1 MKPYFK
7 LMRSGPQFYFVLRAA
22 NHRVILTSER
32 YTTEQSALKGIEA
45 VRKNVGEEHGF
56 SRKLAVNGEPMF
68 NVVARNGEIVGTSE
82 TYRSVASR
90 EKGIA
95 SVLANAPIAPLRNAV
110 RRPD

>member
-1 MKPYFK
+1 MSRPYFK

-32 YTTEQSALKGIEA
+32 YASEASALKGIESVRRDA
-45 VRKNVGEEHGF
+45 VHAHGF
-56 SRKLAVNGEPMF
+56 DRRIAGNGETMF
-68 NVVARNGEIVGTSE
+68 NLVARNGEIVGTSE

-95 SVLANAPIAPLRNAV
+95 SVVANAAIAPLRNAV
-110 RRPD
+110 RP